1 MGVALMEN
9 FREESHE
16 FCVLPSR
23 GQGEA
28 RQAKFGFEI
37 VCWQRVGQ
45 RAANWID
52 LELADTATESRDQYI
67 YIRELDQN

>member
-1 MGVALMEN
+1 MNSVSSL
-9 FREESHE
+9 S
-16 FCVLPSR
+16 SR
-23 GQGEA
+23 GRERPGTA